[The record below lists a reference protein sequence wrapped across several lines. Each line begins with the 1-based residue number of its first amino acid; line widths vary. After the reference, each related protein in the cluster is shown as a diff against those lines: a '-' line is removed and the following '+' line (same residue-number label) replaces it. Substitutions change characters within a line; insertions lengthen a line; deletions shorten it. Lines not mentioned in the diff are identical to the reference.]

1 MGGSWLL
8 GSFTFVYK
16 LIKDKN
22 RDVLNVFHTL
32 LQFLLAKEEWGETRR
47 LRQDYSLNNKT
58 NLSNAQTL
66 RDGLDEPIFFTT
78 SSFPKQPP
86 YPLCNTSLS
95 VF

>member
-22 RDVLNVFHTL
+22 RDVLNVFILSHNFCWRKKSGVKL
-32 LQFLLAKEEWGETRR
+32 VGYC
-47 LRQDYSLNNKT
+47 QDYSFNNKT

-66 RDGLDEPIFFTT
+66 RDGLDEPVFVMT
-78 SSFPKQPP
+78 SSFPNQP
-86 YPLCNTSLS
+86 LISS
-95 VF
+95 M